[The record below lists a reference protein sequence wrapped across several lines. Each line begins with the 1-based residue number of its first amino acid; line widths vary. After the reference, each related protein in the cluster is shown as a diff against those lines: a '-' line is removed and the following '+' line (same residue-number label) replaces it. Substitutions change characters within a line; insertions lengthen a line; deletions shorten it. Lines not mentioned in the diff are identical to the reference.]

1 MSITKIH
8 EYSGRPIMRV
18 ICTALSMCLFY
29 SATALSVNSLVTTS
43 SEELQ
48 QRLEDFQR
56 LPKGHYTDS
65 PTRVFLGQNP
75 GRDETGRGG
84 VWSAKLLNDLKG
96 ARQKEADEAPWSQD
110 ELLLSLAPVPV
121 NIARMAPPVGDP
133 GGGVL
138 PGEDDGPGGGGGSQ
152 LNTNTGNR
160 HVMYP
165 IVNWSARGQN
175 GISFNLHHN
184 SRGLTALI

>member
-1 MSITKIH
+1 MNNILFWCIVVLRGPALKIMSITKIH
-8 EYSGRPIMRV
+8 EYSGRPVMKV
-18 ICTALSMCLFY
+18 LCTALSMCLFY
-29 SATALSVNSLVTTS
+29 SATALSINSLVTS
-43 SEELQ
+43 GSEAVQ
-48 QRLEDFQR
+48 QRLENFQR

-96 ARQKEADEAPWSQD
+96 ARQKEADESPWSED

-121 NIARMAPPVGDP
+121 KIARIAPPIGDV

-138 PGEDDGPGGGGGSQ
+138 PGEDDGPGGTPARSSIRI
-152 LNTNTGNR
+152 LVI
-160 HVMYP
+160 VM
-165 IVNWSARGQN
+165 
-175 GISFNLHHN
+175 
-184 SRGLTALI
+184 